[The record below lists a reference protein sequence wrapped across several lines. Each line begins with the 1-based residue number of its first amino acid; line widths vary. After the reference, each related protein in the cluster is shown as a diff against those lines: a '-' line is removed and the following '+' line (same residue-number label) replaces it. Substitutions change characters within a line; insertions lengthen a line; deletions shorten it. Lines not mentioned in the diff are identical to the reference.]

1 MKVRIEKG
9 RASGTV
15 EAPPSKSM
23 SHRYLLSA
31 ALSAAFQ
38 GETSVIRNMAY
49 SEDIRATLDCLRV
62 LGVSMEEQADQVIV
76 KGRETCKKLKENKPG
91 AKTHDGLRNGQII
104 ADSRQRNT
112 IEQGTEERNNEEQ
125 STEER
130 NTEEQNNLRCLPVR
144 ESGTTLRF
152 LIPLCLLMKQ
162 PVVFTG
168 EERLFE
174 RPLSVYEDLAEEK
187 GWHLEKGRNRLML
200 LGKLEGGIYRI
211 PGYIS
216 SQFASGLLFA
226 LPLCKEDSVL
236 ELVPPVKSSPYLNM
250 TQAVLKSAG
259 ISFLKEET
267 EAGGIRL
274 LIPGNQAYHPLSVTV
289 EGDHSNASF
298 FEALNLFGGQV
309 KITGLRKDSL
319 QGDRVFPQL
328 FEKLNRGFYEIDLS
342 DTPDLG
348 PVLFA
353 AAAALHGGRFTG
365 TERLRDK
372 ESDRLKSMK
381 EELLKCGIRCIEE
394 KDAFTVLPG
403 KLRTPDEPLSSHRD
417 HRTAMALSVLLSL
430 TGGELEDAEAVDKS
444 FPGFYERL
452 KSQGIPVTIN
462 KSR

>member
-9 RASGTV
+9 KAFGAV

-23 SHRYLLSA
+23 SHRYLLAA
-31 ALSAAFQ
+31 ALAAAFRE
-38 GETSVIRNMAY
+38 ETSVIRNMAF
-49 SEDIRATLDCLRV
+49 SEDIRATLDCLKV
-62 LGVSMEEQADQVIV
+62 LGVSIEEQADQVII
-76 KGRETCKKLKENKPG
+76 KGRGNGEYRKDLQENI
-91 AKTHDGLRNGQII
+91 LC
-104 ADSRQRNT
+104 
-112 IEQGTEERNNEEQ
+112 
-125 STEER
+125 
-130 NTEEQNNLRCLPVR
+130 CLPVR

-162 PVVFTG
+162 PAVFTG
-168 EERLFE
+168 EERLFQ
-174 RPLSVYEDLAEEK
+174 RPLSVYEDLAAEK
-187 GWHLEKGRNRLML
+187 GWQFEKGRERLKISGEL
-200 LGKLEGGIYRI
+200 TGGMFRI
-211 PGYIS
+211 PGHIS

-226 LPLCKEDSVL
+226 LPMCREDSVL
-236 ELVPPVKSSPYLNM
+236 ELVTPVKSSPYLNM
-250 TQAVLKSAG
+250 TCSVLKTAG
-259 ISFLKEET
+259 ILFSAEKTEE
-267 EAGGIRL
+267 GGVRF
-274 LIPGNQAYHPLSVTV
+274 LIPGNQAYQPLSVTV

-309 KITGLRKDSL
+309 KVTGLRKDSL
-319 QGDRVFPQL
+319 QGDRIFPQL
-328 FEKLNRGFYEIDLS
+328 FEKLKQGFQEIDLS

-381 EELLKCGIRCIEE
+381 EELLKCGIQCVEE
-394 KDAFTVLPG
+394 RDSFTVLPG
-403 KLRTPDEPLSSHRD
+403 LLKAPEQPLWSHKD

-452 KSQGIPVTIN
+452 KALGISVSEN
-462 KSR
+462 KG